1 MKKLF
6 AVIIT
11 VLICAFVYVGVSY
24 FQNTQNSYVETA
36 QKQNDKI
43 KNLYNEK
50 QSILNKIEEKLNDIE
65 RAQLSI
71 MPLFHIEKEE
81 FVDLMVKAVDIT
93 TELKNPEKEIEE
105 IKSVV
110 FKLLNRI
117 KIEKEAQEIFKMT
130 KLEWAN
136 PKIIDMFTK
145 EKVEETERRVTAE
158 VTESVTAEVTES
170 VTTEVT
176 ESVTER
182 IAKEMLN
189 NNLSIDK
196 IAKITGLSVNRI
208 KSL

>member
-1 MKKLF
+1 M
-6 AVIIT
+6 T
-11 VLICAFVYVGVSY
+11 
-24 FQNTQNSYVETA
+24 
-36 QKQNDKI
+36 
-43 KNLYNEK
+43 
-50 QSILNKIEEKLNDIE
+50 IE

-105 IKSVV
+105 IRSIQ

-136 PKIIDMFTK
+136 PKIIDMVTK
-145 EKVEETERRVTAE
+145 DKVED
-158 VTESVTAEVTES
+158 
-170 VTTEVT
+170 
-176 ESVTER
+176 

-189 NNLSIDK
+189 DNLSMEK
-196 IAKITGLSVNRI
+196 IAKFTGLSVDQI